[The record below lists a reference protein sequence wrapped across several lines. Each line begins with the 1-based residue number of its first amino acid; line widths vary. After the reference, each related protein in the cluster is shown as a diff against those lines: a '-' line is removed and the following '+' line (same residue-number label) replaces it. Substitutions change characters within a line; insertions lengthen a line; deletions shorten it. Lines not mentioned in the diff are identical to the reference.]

1 MPITSN
7 NTGIMSR
14 RQSFNG
20 KGLTFIEVIF
30 DTPITGTAT
39 TPDTKDSTFQK
50 VRDAVLGGVVS
61 GATLLAQNYAL
72 ARKATDDDASEAAS
86 IGADESIDAYQFIVE
101 GGPDAL
107 QTTDTASGTRQA
119 NAGVVVSTQTANDT
133 AGLISSAEADLETDI
148 LARISETTDSAGSVH
163 VKIRFLP
170 ADGVGS
176 SGGEAVYGMFDQRG
190 GA

>member
-1 MPITSN
+1 MPIASN

-30 DTPITGTAT
+30 DNAITATAT

-61 GATLLAQNYAL
+61 GTTLLAQSYRL
-72 ARKATDDDASEAAS
+72 AAKATDDDASEAVA
-86 IGADESIDAYQFIVE
+86 IDADDSIDSYQFIVE
-101 GGPDAL
+101 GSPDAI
-107 QTTDTASGTRQA
+107 QTADSTGSP
-119 NAGVVVSTQTANDT
+119 NAGVAVATQTADDT
-133 AGLISSAEADLETDI
+133 ATLISSAEADLEADI
-148 LARISETTDSAGSVH
+148 LSRIDVSDSAGNVH
-163 VKIRFLP
+163 CKIRFLP

-176 SGGEAVYGMFDQRG
+176 SGGSAVFGMFDQRG
-190 GA
+190 DA

>member
-1 MPITSN
+1 MPIASN

-30 DTPITGTAT
+30 DNAITATAT

-61 GATLLAQNYAL
+61 GTTLLAQSYRL
-72 ARKATDDDASEAAS
+72 AAKATDDDASEAAA
-86 IGADESIDAYQFIVE
+86 IDADDSIDSYQFIVE
-101 GGPDAL
+101 GSPDVI
-107 QTTDTASGTRQA
+107 QTADSTGSP
-119 NAGVVVSTQTANDT
+119 NAGVAVATQTADDT
-133 AGLISSAEADLETDI
+133 ATLISSAEADLEADI
-148 LARISETTDSAGSVH
+148 LSRIDVSDSAGNVH

-170 ADGVGS
+170 SDGVGS
-176 SGGEAVYGMFDQRG
+176 SGGSAVYGMFDQRG
-190 GA
+190 DA

>member
-1 MPITSN
+1 
-7 NTGIMSR
+7 MSR

-30 DTPITGTAT
+30 DNAITSTAT

-61 GATLLAQNYAL
+61 GATLLAQNYRL
-72 ARKATDDDASEAAS
+72 AAKATDDDASEATA
-86 IGADESIDAYQFIVE
+86 IDADDSIDSYQFIVE

-107 QTTDTASGTRQA
+107 QTTDTVSGQRQA

-148 LARISETTDSAGSVH
+148 LARIDVSDSAGNVH
-163 VKIRFLP
+163 CKIRFLP
-170 ADGVGS
+170 ADGVGA
-176 SGGEAVYGMFDQRG
+176 SGGSAVYGMFDQRG
-190 GA
+190 DA

>member
-1 MPITSN
+1 MPATSN

-14 RQSFNG
+14 RQSFIG

-30 DTPITGTAT
+30 DKEISATAT

-50 VRDAVLGGVVS
+50 VRDAVLNGVVS

-72 ARKATDDDASEAAS
+72 ARKATDNDAAEAAQ
-86 IGADESIDAYQFIVE
+86 ITADESIDAYQFIVE

-148 LARISETTDSAGSVH
+148 LARIDVSDSAGNVH
-163 VKIRFLP
+163 CKIRFLP

-176 SGGEAVYGMFDQRG
+176 SGGEAVFGMFDQRG

>member
-30 DTPITGTAT
+30 DTAITDSAT

-72 ARKATDDDASEAAS
+72 ARKATDDDASEAAQ
-86 IGADESIDAYQFIVE
+86 ITADESIDAYQFIVE

-107 QTTDTASGTRQA
+107 QTADSSGTA
-119 NAGVVVSTQTANDT
+119 NGGVVVSTQTANDT
-133 AGLISSAEADLETDI
+133 AGLISSAEADLEADI
-148 LARISETTDSAGSVH
+148 LDRIDVSDSAGNVH
-163 VKIRFLP
+163 CKIRFLP

>member
-1 MPITSN
+1 MPIASN

-30 DTPITGTAT
+30 DNAITATAT

-61 GATLLAQNYAL
+61 GTTLLAQSYRL
-72 ARKATDDDASEAAS
+72 AAKATDDDASEAAA
-86 IGADESIDAYQFIVE
+86 IDADDSIDSYQFIVE
-101 GGPDAL
+101 GSPDAI
-107 QTTDTASGTRQA
+107 QTADSTGSP
-119 NAGVVVSTQTANDT
+119 NAGVAVATQTADDT
-133 AGLISSAEADLETDI
+133 ATLISSAEADLEADI
-148 LARISETTDSAGSVH
+148 LSRIDISDSAGNVH

-170 ADGVGS
+170 SDGVGS
-176 SGGEAVYGMFDQRG
+176 SGGSAVYGMFDQRG
-190 GA
+190 DA

>member
-1 MPITSN
+1 MPIASN

-30 DTPITGTAT
+30 DNAITATAT

-61 GATLLAQNYAL
+61 GTTLLAQSYRL
-72 ARKATDDDASEAAS
+72 AAKATDDDASEAAA
-86 IGADESIDAYQFIVE
+86 IDADDSIDSYQFIVE

-107 QTTDTASGTRQA
+107 QTADSSGTA
-119 NAGVVVSTQTANDT
+119 NGGVVVSTQTADDT

-148 LARISETTDSAGSVH
+148 LSRIDVSDSAGNVH
-163 VKIRFLP
+163 CKIRFLP
-170 ADGVGS
+170 ADGVGA
-176 SGGEAVYGMFDQRG
+176 SGGSAVYGMFDQRG
-190 GA
+190 DA

>member
-101 GGPDAL
+101 GTPGQYNAADSAG
-107 QTTDTASGTRQA
+107 DT
-119 NAGVVVSTQTANDT
+119 NIDVTATIIAD
-133 AGLISSAEADLETDI
+133 AEADLEVDI
-148 LARISETTDSAGSVH
+148 LAAIDVNDSAGGVQ
-163 VKIRFLP
+163 VNMRTLLP
-170 ADGVGS
+170 EGHANGDANTFV
-176 SGGEAVYGMFDQRG
+176 GMFDQRG
-190 GA
+190 DA

>member
-1 MPITSN
+1 MPIASN

-30 DTPITGTAT
+30 DNAITATAT

-61 GATLLAQNYAL
+61 GTTLLAQSYRL
-72 ARKATDDDASEAAS
+72 AAKATDNDASEAAA
-86 IGADESIDAYQFIVE
+86 IDADDSIDSYQFIVE
-101 GGPDAL
+101 GSPDAI
-107 QTTDTASGTRQA
+107 QTADSTGSP
-119 NAGVVVSTQTANDT
+119 NAGVAVATQTADDT
-133 AGLISSAEADLETDI
+133 ATLISSAEADLEADI
-148 LARISETTDSAGSVH
+148 LSRIDVSDSAGNVH
-163 VKIRFLP
+163 CKIRFLP

-176 SGGEAVYGMFDQRG
+176 SGGSAVFGMFDQRG
-190 GA
+190 DA

>member
-1 MPITSN
+1 MPIASN

-30 DTPITGTAT
+30 DNAITATAT

-61 GATLLAQNYAL
+61 GTTLLAQSYRL
-72 ARKATDDDASEAAS
+72 AAKATDNDASEAAA
-86 IGADESIDAYQFIVE
+86 IDADDSIDSYQFIVE
-101 GGPDAL
+101 GSPDAI
-107 QTTDTASGTRQA
+107 QTADSTGSP
-119 NAGVVVSTQTANDT
+119 NAGVAVATQTADDT
-133 AGLISSAEADLETDI
+133 ATLISSAEADLEADI
-148 LARISETTDSAGSVH
+148 LSRIDISDSAGNVH

-170 ADGVGS
+170 SDGVGS
-176 SGGEAVYGMFDQRG
+176 SGGSAVYGMFDQRG
-190 GA
+190 DA

>member
-1 MPITSN
+1 
-7 NTGIMSR
+7 MSR

-30 DTPITGTAT
+30 DNAITGTAT

-61 GATLLAQNYAL
+61 GATLLAQNYRL
-72 ARKATDDDASEAAS
+72 AAKATDDDASGAAA
-86 IGADESIDAYQFIVE
+86 IDADDSIDSYQFIVE

-107 QTTDTASGTRQA
+107 QTADSSGTA
-119 NAGVVVSTQTANDT
+119 NGGVVVSTQTANDT

-148 LARISETTDSAGSVH
+148 LSRIDVSDSAGNVH
-163 VKIRFLP
+163 CKIRFLP
-170 ADGVGS
+170 ADGVGA
-176 SGGEAVYGMFDQRG
+176 SGGSAVYGMFDQRG
-190 GA
+190 DA

>member
-1 MPITSN
+1 MPIASN

-30 DTPITGTAT
+30 DNAITATAT

-61 GATLLAQNYAL
+61 GTTLLAQSYRL
-72 ARKATDDDASEAAS
+72 AAKATDNDASEAAA
-86 IGADESIDAYQFIVE
+86 IDADDSIDSYQFIVE
-101 GGPDAL
+101 GSPDAI
-107 QTTDTASGTRQA
+107 QTSDVTGAA
-119 NAGVVVSTQTANDT
+119 NAGVAVATQTSDDT
-133 AGLISSAEADLETDI
+133 ATLISSAEADLEADI
-148 LARISETTDSAGSVH
+148 LSRIDISDSAENVH

-170 ADGVGS
+170 SDGVGS
-176 SGGEAVYGMFDQRG
+176 SGGSAVYGMFDQRG
-190 GA
+190 DA

>member
-1 MPITSN
+1 
-7 NTGIMSR
+7 MSR

-30 DTPITGTAT
+30 DNAITSTAT

-61 GATLLAQNYAL
+61 GATLLAQNYRL
-72 ARKATDDDASEAAS
+72 AAKATDDDASEATA
-86 IGADESIDAYQFIVE
+86 IDADDSIDSYQFIVE

-107 QTTDTASGTRQA
+107 QTADSSGTA
-119 NAGVVVSTQTANDT
+119 NGGVVVSTQTANDT

-148 LARISETTDSAGSVH
+148 LARIDVSDSAGNVH
-163 VKIRFLP
+163 CKIRFLP
-170 ADGVGS
+170 ADGVGA
-176 SGGEAVYGMFDQRG
+176 SGGEAVFGMFDQRG

>member
-1 MPITSN
+1 MPIASN

-30 DTPITGTAT
+30 DDAITGTAT

-61 GATLLAQNYAL
+61 GTTLLGQSYRL
-72 ARKATDDDASEAAS
+72 AAKATVNDAAEAAA
-86 IGADESIDAYQFIVE
+86 IDANDSIDSYQFIVE
-101 GGPDAL
+101 GSPDAI
-107 QTTDTASGTRQA
+107 QTADSTGSP
-119 NAGVVVSTQTANDT
+119 NAGVAVATQTADDT
-133 AGLISSAEADLETDI
+133 ATLISSAEADLEADI
-148 LARISETTDSAGSVH
+148 LSRIDVSDSAGNVH
-163 VKIRFLP
+163 CKIRFLP

-176 SGGEAVYGMFDQRG
+176 SGGNAVFGMFDQRG
-190 GA
+190 DA